1 VQPTQLAFGGGL
13 VALLAALAG
22 YFGWQ
27 QVRQLRRLRG
37 AATMPAEE
45 HTYQRRRAW
54 RRLFGCLLMAVLAG
68 LFVGMFFL
76 EGPAQQLADAQM
88 AAADAGEEFQ
98 PDEAQKQFG
107 LFYRW
112 YWIVLLLALLA
123 LLATAVVDLLAT
135 RRFSLRQYRRLQADR
150 RAMVERQVARLRQ
163 ERNGP
168 SP

>member
-1 VQPTQLAFGGGL
+1 MGWPQLVTGL
-13 VALLAALAG
+13 LLTAVLLASAAV
-22 YFGWQ
+22 FAVA
-27 QVRQLRRLRG
+27 QVRLLRG
-37 AATMPAEE
+37 PVRSPELPDEE
-45 HTYQRRRAW
+45 RRYLRRRAW